1 MFADATTSPDVT
13 AAEQFD
19 GIGRQVSET
28 RHGRRA
34 SARNR
39 NQQVLYIAEIKLSF
53 NFYVNQLRL
62 FISVFQEVREIHDDL
77 TEMNNLV
84 SQMTDSV
91 DHVKHLRSSPRLSG
105 PPGANRCSPQASSK
119 RKLRDMD
126 EDEMVE
132 VTYRVLKRACHLS
145 LARAEGDV
153 DVSLIV

>member
-1 MFADATTSPDVT
+1 M
-13 AAEQFD
+13 
-19 GIGRQVSET
+19 
-28 RHGRRA
+28 
-34 SARNR
+34 
-39 NQQVLYIAEIKLSF
+39 
-53 NFYVNQLRL
+53 
-62 FISVFQEVREIHDDL
+62 FQEVREIHDDL

-105 PPGANRCSPQASSK
+105 PPSRCSPQPSSK